1 MEHIERMM
9 RLLVLNGF
17 VEEAGPREYL
27 PTAISQ
33 EMNNRNSIGVVE
45 SM

>member
-1 MEHIERMM
+1 MEHVECIM
-9 RLLVLNGF
+9 RLLTLSGF

-27 PTAISQ
+27 PTIPQ